1 MKMTRQHFE
10 MIAGVVKTIPDLDI
24 RKSTALNFTVK
35 LHESNVRF
43 DTCRFLQA
51 CDVNDSDNSTV
62 MEILNRDEAPMMNM
76 RIDES
81 ARKENFIAP

>member
-10 MIAGVVKTIPDLDI
+10 MIAGVVKAIPDPDI

-35 LHESNVRF
+35 LHDSNVRF

-51 CDVNDSDNSTV
+51 CDVNDSDSDTV
-62 MEILNRDEAPMMNM
+62 MEVLCRDEASLNTM
-76 RIDES
+76 RFDES
-81 ARKENFIAP
+81 SKKENFIAP

>member
-10 MIAGVVKTIPDLDI
+10 MIAGVVKTIPDPDI

-51 CDVNDSDNSTV
+51 CDVNDSDNNTV
-62 MEILNRDEAPMMNM
+62 MEVLRRDEAPLVNM
-76 RIDES
+76 WENES
-81 ARKENFIAP
+81 SKKENFIAP